1 MYLSS
6 IKAPKITQELTE
18 GYAWESKESL
28 RKIVIGKKLKVVVE
42 YVKSVPS
49 KGGASSEY
57 QMNFASCFLLKNDK
71 NIAATQLE
79 RGLVKT
85 NLSKDQMSKFLEDL
99 LSAEKRAI
107 DAKLCLHS
115 KKEAPKVIFN
125 DLVANTKQAKEYEQM
140 IMKRPDRKFSGV
152 VEYCFSG
159 MRFKVRLEG
168 ENRYIALSLIGVKTL
183 QSDKNQP
190 ALMAFANE
198 ALAFA
203 KDHLLQRDVL
213 VEIFTAD
220 KRGTFYGTI

>member
-1 MYLSS
+1 M
-6 IKAPKITQELTE
+6 E

-28 RKIVIGKKLKVVVE
+28 RKIVIGKKVKVVVE

-49 KGGASSEY
+49 KAGSNSDY

-71 NIAATQLE
+71 NVAAMQLE

-125 DLVANTKQAKEYEQM
+125 DLVANPKQAKEYE
-140 IMKRPDRKFSGV
+140 
-152 VEYCFSG
+152 
-159 MRFKVRLEG
+159 
-168 ENRYIALSLIGVKTL
+168 
-183 QSDKNQP
+183 
-190 ALMAFANE
+190 
-198 ALAFA
+198 
-203 KDHLLQRDVL
+203 
-213 VEIFTAD
+213 
-220 KRGTFYGTI
+220 